1 MSPQR
6 PIRRTTLFNN
16 GGISLFATTVVA
28 SSSTTTTFARAANA
42 PGGDEGGVDDGNDD
56 GNANAN
62 DDDDGVDDDRR
73 EYGIVLT
80 LAMNRH
86 AEKNVV
92 NPDMVHH
99 LISALDAI
107 DCHPVSAGTN
117 NKALVITGLDMP
129 SHGEDGDRDGPSS
142 KFFSNGLDLEW
153 MMRSNAPSSSSACGG
168 GGGTSGDAVSELIES
183 FNRDV
188 LARVLTLPFRTVA
201 AINGHCIGAGLFLAL
216 SCDYRVMRT
225 GRGYVQWPEARLGMR
240 LTKGFAELSKAK
252 VFASSSR
259 GRRDG
264 RDDALR
270 GGILGARRY
279 SSAEAVACG
288 IVDAEYPAAELYG
301 EAFRLA
307 SGGLPESK
315 SGMDL
320 EFFDPVSYTEM
331 KVEMYTDAYR
341 ALKFGKVSDLPHSRI

>member
-28 SSSTTTTFARAANA
+28 SSSTATAFAHAANA
-42 PGGDEGGVDDGNDD
+42 AGRDGGGVDDGN
-56 GNANAN
+56 GN
-62 DDDDGVDDDRR
+62 DDRR

-86 AEKNVV
+86 VEKNVV
-92 NPDMVHH
+92 NPDMVSH

-117 NKALVITGLDMP
+117 NKALIITGLDMS
-129 SHGEDGDRDGPSS
+129 SHNEDEGEDEDGQAVVVDVVDGEPSS

-153 MMRSNAPSSSSACGG
+153 MMRTNS
-168 GGGTSGDAVSELIES
+168 DAVSELIES

-188 LARVLTLPFRTVA
+188 LARILTLPFRTVA

-216 SCDYRVMRT
+216 SCDYRIMRT
-225 GRGYVQWPEARLGMR
+225 ERGYIQWPEARLGMR

-252 VFASSSR
+252 VVVSSR
-259 GRRDG
+259 GCCDG
-264 RDDALR
+264 RDVLR

-279 SSAEAVACG
+279 SSAEAVASG
-288 IVDAEYPAAELYG
+288 IVDAEYPAAELYE
-301 EAFRLA
+301 EAFLLA

-315 SGMDL
+315 SGMNL